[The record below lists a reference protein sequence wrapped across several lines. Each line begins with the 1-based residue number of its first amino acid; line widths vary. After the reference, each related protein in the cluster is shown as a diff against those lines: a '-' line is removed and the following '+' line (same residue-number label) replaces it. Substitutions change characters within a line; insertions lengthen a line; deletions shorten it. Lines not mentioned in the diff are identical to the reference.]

1 MIFDSENFIIP
12 TAKIKVIGI
21 GGGGGNAVNTMIRT
35 NIEGVD
41 FITANTD
48 VQALRF
54 SLADNKIQIGK
65 DLTKGLGAGADPDIG
80 RDAMLEDRHAI
91 AEALEGAHMVFVTA
105 GMGGGTGT
113 GGAAIAAQIA
123 REMGALTVGVV
134 TKPFSFE
141 GKRRCRLA
149 EEGIARLREQVD
161 TLITIPNQRLLQI
174 ASPDLSMIDAFRLA
188 DNVLVNAVK
197 GISDI
202 INIPGILNV
211 DFADVK
217 TIMSSMGMALMGI
230 GVAQGEDRAICAA
243 RAAINSPLLED
254 IDIEGATGILINI
267 TSGEKVS
274 LHEVNE
280 ACSIIKEAAHED
292 ANIIF
297 GAVIDENITNEIRV
311 TVIATGFPI
320 EDNIDGTGPKPG
332 DRNRKKLIRQPE
344 PFMSASN
351 QGLTARPIARNS
363 ELAYSP
369 KPIEKRDLSL
379 NVQPSPEPYVDLS
392 NQDQDDFSITEQLTQ
407 LTFDAGTTNEA
418 LDSEPDNQVDTNESH
433 ESPTS
438 TENTNR
444 VGASSKEAENVATFS
459 TDSQTKDLVL
469 TDEVSVPGLNDIE
482 IDMDK
487 KLDEALQMAE
497 KISLSPTSNDT
508 DDDLDVPSYLR
519 YEPKDLNLS

>member
-54 SLADNKIQIGK
+54 SLAENKIQIGK

-230 GVAQGEDRAICAA
+230 GIAQGEDRAICAA

-254 IDIEGATGILINI
+254 VDIEGATGILINI

-311 TVIATGFPI
+311 TVIATGFPV
-320 EDNIDGTGPKPG
+320 EDNIDNSGSNPSNKS
-332 DRNRKKLIRQPE
+332 RKKLIRQPG
-344 PFMSASN
+344 PFLSASN
-351 QGLTARPIARNS
+351 HGLTAKPIANS
-363 ELAYSP
+363 NQSLKEEKL
-369 KPIEKRDLSL
+369 IETKNLSL
-379 NVQPSPEPYVDLS
+379 NNDQPTEPDVDLS
-392 NQDQDDFSITEQLTQ
+392 DNTTPDYSITEQLTQ
-407 LTFDAGTTNEA
+407 LTFDSGTNPESIDTEIEDDNVDVNEQT
-418 LDSEPDNQVDTNESH
+418 SSNENVD
-433 ESPTS
+433 
-438 TENTNR
+438 R
-444 VGASSKEAENVATFS
+444 VGASSKEDEN
-459 TDSQTKDLVL
+459 TDTLSASSHSNDIILN
-469 TDEVSVPGLNDIE
+469 DEVSAPGTSNIE

-497 KISLSPTSNDT
+497 KISLSPSDKGSE
-508 DDDLDVPSYLR
+508 DELDVPSYLR
-519 YEPKDLNLS
+519 FEPKDLNLS